1 MSQVS
6 CQSRGHAPSPPLL
19 LQLSKPGVS
28 GRHGASVQRQGGQE
42 ASRCVVCKLRPL
54 ADFCAASPS
63 DLSRRL
69 LPSGDHGSE
78 GLLPQRGQRLPGADE
93 SAADPSE
100 LMQTHL
106 HPPAPPPTC
115 GTPTHLCHL
124 CLQDHLNVCPFFE
137 VPCPLGKCKERMMR
151 KEIPEHLA
159 WKCKYREST
168 CEFCKNKMP
177 LTELQV
183 RQSADSGLT
192 RSDF

>member
-1 MSQVS
+1 M
-6 CQSRGHAPSPPLL
+6 
-19 LQLSKPGVS
+19 
-28 GRHGASVQRQGGQE
+28 
-42 ASRCVVCKLRPL
+42 VCKLRPL
-54 ADFCAASPS
+54 TDVCEASVS

-100 LMQTHL
+100 LMHL
-106 HPPAPPPTC
+106 HPSATPPTC
-115 GTPTHLCHL
+115 GSPTHLCHL
-124 CLQDHLNVCPFFE
+124 CPQDHVNVCPFFE

-183 RQSADSGLT
+183 RSSSDLNKSTQTFTRTLVDLFGLLLELLCLFFLST
-192 RSDF
+192 L